1 MTIPHCAP
9 GSLNE
14 IAVRYKALRNH
25 RTNGRGKPLPY
36 EDAVLNEG
44 QASFLEQSSS
54 MPEMR
59 PMKMSVQT
67 SKPTVFGFVPL

>member
-1 MTIPHCAP
+1 MTIAHQMVV
-9 GSLNE
+9 GLNE
-14 IAVRYKALRNH
+14 IAARNEALRNN

-36 EDAVLNEG
+36 GDAVLNEG
-44 QASFLEQSSS
+44 QASFLEQSSK